1 MNYIYRGVVA
11 MQKTIEVVYEKGV
24 FKPLEKVEL
33 EEGEKARIEIKREK
47 IILDKNEKT
56 REILDKLNK
65 FKPISL
71 KREKLEE
78 IYIESHR
85 Y

>member
-1 MNYIYRGVVA
+1 MTKT
-11 MQKTIEVVYEKGV
+11 KTIEVVYEDGV

-78 IYIESHR
+78 IYIESHH